1 MSDSDPATSYERLRI
16 ETAQMLR
23 LNVDSASLVENLQV
37 SLVAILRMEV
47 DTLEGQVLAGDT
59 VDLKRLE
66 LALGMLR
73 TLLPAQALVS
83 APPPAEVRFS
93 GEHQKK
99 LREMIEKVVLQPSAD
114 DHIAIA
120 ERQWREEQQA
130 LAAASDNWTWQVA
143 ILDMFALQPGN
154 H

>member
-1 MSDSDPATSYERLRI
+1 MW
-16 ETAQMLR
+16 TAR
-23 LNVDSASLVENLQV
+23 SLVENLQV

-59 VDLKRLE
+59 VDLKRLD

-83 APPPAEVRFS
+83 APQPAEVRFS

-99 LREMIEKVVLQPSAD
+99 LREMIEKVVLQPSAGRSQT
-114 DHIAIA
+114 AIHSTGA
-120 ERQWREEQQA
+120 
-130 LAAASDNWTWQVA
+130 
-143 ILDMFALQPGN
+143 
-154 H
+154 